1 MGCLFDMVANS
12 LRDWCKGALIEI
24 GGLPIKDGGF
34 SHKKRWFSSWIFP
47 LKMVDMVDF
56 PVRELLVFTMIYLW
70 KKWWNFHFELWE
82 WLPGRVSQ
90 IWWNGEGMNN
100 ISPLVMTNIAIENGH
115 RNSEFSH
122 EKWWFSIVML
132 VYQRVALWSDHQ
144 SRCS

>member
-1 MGCLFDMVANS
+1 MSPLNQRSNGMSV
-12 LRDWCKGALIEI
+12 RH
-24 GGLPIKDGGF
+24 GGEQFKRLMQRGPNRNRWF
-34 SHKKRWFSSWIFP
+34 TYKRWFSSWIFP